1 MIWFHLNPQRQ
12 CQIILKVLLK
22 NSSYIHVLGY
32 GMRFSC
38 HSTEGLKS
46 TIKDSASRK
55 FDGTWGCF
63 LQSLDMSSYGSIFP
77 YENGKKLNF
86 TDPMVYCQV

>member
-22 NSSYIHVLGY
+22 NSSYIHVLDY

-38 HSTEGLKS
+38 HSTVGLKS
-46 TIKDSASRK
+46 IIKDSASSK
-55 FDGTWGCF
+55 FDGTYRMFSTEPGH
-63 LQSLDMSSYGSIFP
+63 
-77 YENGKKLNF
+77 E
-86 TDPMVYCQV
+86 